1 MEARGREVEPAR
13 PRRRRRRAL
22 KIGAV
27 LVAITLLAGL
37 AGAGRLYWRY
47 QQVPRVPFEPEV
59 LTDAPKSGPQN
70 FLLVGSDSRAF
81 VNGDDDVVA
90 YGTAEEV
97 GEPHADTIL
106 LIRTFPDTGRAALVS
121 FPRDLYLP
129 IAGTGTDG
137 RINTAIQGGPQ
148 RLVQTITER
157 FDIPI
162 HHYVQVDFAGFKG
175 LVDAIGGVDI
185 NFPTPVRD
193 WDSENGQTLT
203 GLEFLVPGCVRL
215 NGDEALAYVR
225 SRHYQQ
231 LIDGEWQND
240 PAGDLNRIKRQQDF
254 IHRTLRQTL
263 SRGLLDPRRLD
274 SLLTVGIES
283 VTLDD
288 QLGLSDL
295 ARLSRQFGSISPDS
309 LQTYVVPTVPFRGPP
324 PNRDYLLRLDP
335 TGAEPILNVFRGQT
349 REPEL
354 LQPNSV
360 RTRVVDRSR
369 TTDRVRLAAYQ
380 LAAAGFAIDEV
391 APGEPGRRTVVRY
404 GTGKLVKAQLVARH
418 LDGPAEL
425 QLDPDLRS
433 VDVALVLGSDWRGV
447 AETGAPPPETTTP
460 ESGAEPPPATEPSVP
475 VAPTSTTPQVGAIGP
490 SGGC

>member
-1 MEARGREVEPAR
+1 MEAGGLEGEPAHR
-13 PRRRRRRAL
+13 PRRRRRAL

-47 QQVPRVPFEPEV
+47 QQVPRVAFQPDV

-70 FLLVGSDSRAF
+70 FLLVGSDSRDF

-90 YGTAEEV
+90 YGTAEEL
-97 GEPHADTIL
+97 GPPRADTIL

-129 IAGTGTDG
+129 IAGTGAEN
-137 RINTAIQGGPQ
+137 RINTAIEGGAP

-157 FDIPI
+157 FNIPI
-162 HHYVQVDFAGFKG
+162 HHYVQIDFAGFKG
-175 LVDAIGGVDI
+175 LVDTIGGVDI
-185 NFPTPVRD
+185 NFPAPVRD
-193 WDSENGQTLT
+193 WDPLSDPPRTLT
-203 GLEFLVPGCVRL
+203 GLEFLTAGCVRL

-283 VTLDD
+283 VSLDD

-295 ARLSRQFGSISPDS
+295 ARLSKQFGSISPES
-309 LQTYVVPTVPFRGPP
+309 LQTYVVPTVPVRNQTGEV
-324 PNRDYLLRLDP
+324 LLLDEA
-335 TGAEPILNVFRGQT
+335 GADPIFNVFRGLT
-349 REPEL
+349 SEPGL
-354 LQPNSV
+354 LQPNAV
-360 RTRVVDRSR
+360 RTRLVDRTR
-369 TTDRVRLAAYQ
+369 KTGRVRLAAYH

-391 APGEPGRRTVVRY
+391 TPGEPGRRTVIRY
-404 GTGKLVKAQLVARH
+404 ATGQLAKAQLVAGH

-425 QLDPDLRS
+425 QLDAELKT
-433 VDVALVLGSDWRGV
+433 VDVALVLGSDWKGV
-447 AETGAPPPETTTP
+447 AETGVAVPVPDPTAPTP
-460 ESGAEPPPATEPSVP
+460 TGEESPPATEP
-475 VAPTSTTPQVGAIGP
+475 TTTTIGP
-490 SGGC
+490 AAGC